1 MTVGAAN
8 PISAV
13 LGSASPRASERGAVV
28 PAGDAP
34 DAAIATG
41 IEAATRIE
49 AATLL
54 HGVMEQIQLAETIVE
69 RVNAVNATEAVRV
82 YLSASAR
89 SREIAAA
96 AAALKLD
103 AERRAGQLFAAIE
116 RRAGSRDGEET
127 PYAATLRELGVARR
141 SADRWQKIA
150 SVPRDLYER
159 YVGDAR
165 RVAERR
171 GADDPAPDDDI
182 RSVSASGLLR
192 ELRRRQTGEVPGA
205 DEWTSP
211 KPLADAASR
220 ALGGVDLDPCAEPAR
235 DFPAMHHVTKAEN
248 GLAVP
253 WNGRVWVHPPAD
265 LAGEFAD
272 RIVSQYGEER
282 IEAALAC
289 LPAVPALWGVLGG
302 HPFCLLEE
310 QGLGARPPR
319 PLAVFAVGVE
329 APVFAAAFREIGSA
343 YGPISAA
350 PAKR

>member
-1 MTVGAAN
+1 MTVSAAN

-13 LGSASPRASERGAVV
+13 LGSASPRVSERGAVV

-34 DAAIATG
+34 DAALAPLPD
-41 IEAATRIE
+41 AATRIE

-54 HGVMEQIQLAETIVE
+54 HGVMEEIRRAETIVD

-103 AERRAGQLFAAIE
+103 AERRAGELFAAIE

-150 SVPRDLYER
+150 SVPRDLYEL

-192 ELRRRQTGEVPGA
+192 ELRRRQTGDVPDA

-235 DFPAMHHVTKAEN
+235 DFPAMHHVTRAEN

-253 WNGRVWVHPPAD
+253 WSGRVWVHPPAD
-265 LAGEFAD
+265 LAGAFAD

-319 PLAVFAVGVE
+319 PLAVFAVGVD
-329 APVFAAAFREIGSA
+329 AAFFAGAFREIGSA
-343 YGPISAA
+343 YGPIAA
-350 PAKR
+350 AAKQ